1 MDVGVRELKQNL
13 SKYLKRAAA
22 GETIRVTERGVPT
35 AVIGPI
41 PGRVRLQEGIA
52 EGWITGAEK
61 PISKTSSAAK
71 IGRASSKRR
80 SADALA
86 EDRGR

>member
-1 MDVGVRELKQNL
+1 MDVGVRDLKQNL

-22 GETIRVTERGVPT
+22 GETIRVTERGVPK

-41 PGRVRLQEGIA
+41 PGRLRIDEGIA
-52 EGWITGAEK
+52 EGWI
-61 PISKTSSAAK
+61 SAPQEDGPAK
-71 IGRASSKRR
+71 STTRKIRRATSKRR
-80 SADALA
+80 SSDVLS

>member
-1 MDVGVRELKQNL
+1 MDVGVRDLKQNL

-22 GETIRVTERGVPT
+22 GETIRVTERGVPK

-41 PGRVRLQEGIA
+41 PGRLRIEEGIA
-52 EGWITGAEK
+52 DGWITA
-61 PISKTSSAAK
+61 PAQPDSAK
-71 IGRASSKRR
+71 SSKQKIRRANSTRR
-80 SADALA
+80 SSEVLS